1 MAKLDKILAAHKEP
15 VVSASEVAALA
26 GLHPF
31 TTELDLYLWKAGL
44 VERPG
49 ADSDAAE
56 WGMILEPT
64 ILQQYAVRTG
74 SVVLAQDPASGRAF
88 YYRPDGTQATYRSK
102 DYHLWDGDTWAY
114 LVTDTLRHLD
124 FPMICHLDGVAMD
137 KAIPILGQPCQP
149 YKVVQAK
156 APTFF
161 GGKNYGD
168 EGTDEVPAYV
178 LMQVQQEMLILGA
191 VTGCKVGG
199 DVPTLAG
206 GSRWRVFPQE
216 LDTTVVGRMTK
227 LAVEFRRRLDEGD
240 MPDADRSER
249 GTASLKSLWPVDS
262 GDELVVEPGS
272 GLDAAVQRLRGVKA
286 ALKDAEAAEA
296 AAKVGVQELMGDLS
310 VLVGDKFRVTWKRS
324 KDGVT
329 IDWQGLAKK
338 LGATDE
344 QVATFSM
351 PKLGTRSFRPT
362 FK

>member
-64 ILQQYAVRTG
+64 ILQQYAVRTE
-74 SVVLAQDPASGRAF
+74 SVVLAQDPVTGRAF
-88 YYRPDGTQATYRSK
+88 FYRPDGTMATYRSK
-102 DYHLWDGDTWAY
+102 DYHLWDGDEWAF
-114 LVTDTLRHLD
+114 LVTDTLRHPD
-124 FPMICHLDGVAMD
+124 FPMICHLDGVAMHR
-137 KAIPILGQPCQP
+137 LGGRWQPD
-149 YKVVQAK
+149 KVVQAK

-178 LMQVQQEMLILGA
+178 LMQVQQEMLILNA

-216 LDTTVVGRMTK
+216 LDTAVVGRMTK
-227 LAVEFRRRLDEGD
+227 LAVEFRRRLDEED

-272 GLDAAVQRLRGVKA
+272 SLEACVQKLQAAVVAK
-286 ALKDAEAAEA
+286 KEAEKTEA
-296 AAKVGVQELMGDLS
+296 AAKVLVQEHMGDLS
-310 VLVGDKFRVTWKRS
+310 LILGGFGRITWRRS
-324 KDGVT
+324 KDGT
-329 IDWQGLAKK
+329 TTDWHSLATH

-344 QVATFSM
+344 QVAKFTT
-351 PKLGTRSFRPT
+351 PKPGTRSFRPT

>member
-1 MAKLDKILAAHKEP
+1 MATLDKILAAHKEP

-88 YYRPDGTQATYRSK
+88 FYRPDGTQATYRSN
-102 DYHLWDGDTWAY
+102 DYQDWGGDHCAY
-114 LVTDTLRHLD
+114 LVTDTLRHPD
-124 FPMICHLDGVAMD
+124 FPMICHLDGVAMHE
-137 KAIPILGQPCQP
+137 LGGRWQP

-216 LDTTVVGRMTK
+216 LDTAVVSRMTK

-249 GTASLKSLWPVDS
+249 GTASLKSLWPEDS

-272 GLDAAVQRLRGVKA
+272 ELDGFVNLLRNRTATRK
-286 ALKDAEAAEA
+286 KTEKAEA
-296 AAKVGVQELMGDLS
+296 AAKVSVQECMGELS
-310 VLVGDKFRVTWKRS
+310 LILGDRFRVSWKRS

-338 LGATDE
+338 LGATDKQIE
-344 QVATFSM
+344 TFSM
-351 PKLGTRSFRPT
+351 PKKGSRRFLPT